1 MRALV
6 FLLCLLAAPATGQ
19 VVVAAAPI
27 RSATVI
33 TAEHLALSDAFAS
46 GGISDPALIIGQEAR
61 VNIYAGRPI
70 LLAEIGPPALVERN
84 ALVVLRYSNNL
95 LSITTE
101 GRALSRAGLGEMVRV
116 MNLSSRV
123 VVMGRVRPDGEIEV
137 GS

>member
-6 FLLCLLAAPATGQ
+6 FLFLLVASPTAAQ
-19 VVVAAAPI
+19 VLVAAAPI

-33 TAEHLALSDAFAS
+33 TAEHLAMSDALVS
-46 GGISDPALIIGQEAR
+46 GGIGDPALVIGQEAR

-101 GRALSRAGLGEMVRV
+101 GRALNRAGMGEMVRV
-116 MNLSSRV
+116 MNLSSRIV
-123 VVMGRVRPDGEIEV
+123 VVGRVRPDGEIEV
-137 GS
+137 GL